1 MNLRIMKI
9 PAYNY
14 FWAATILITFIGIF
28 LFLSGNDSIT
38 FLNIGD
44 TYFVIAYTTLAL
56 FFAPLFFI
64 QGLCYWLLLRY
75 NKRPNTSFTQSHT
88 LLSVGSFI
96 GFLLLLW
103 MVNVMH
109 NPYDFFESTDTDKMQ
124 SVGIVTILFALFLA
138 QFIFLINMA
147 IALKRK

>member
-9 PAYNY
+9 PAYYY
-14 FWAATILITFIGIF
+14 FWAVSILTTFIGIF
-28 LFLSGNDSIT
+28 LFLSENDSIT
-38 FLNIGD
+38 FLNVGD

-103 MVNVMH
+103 MVDIMY
-109 NPYDFFESTDTDKMQ
+109 NPYDIFESTHAEKMQ
-124 SVGIVTILFALFLA
+124 SVGIVTILFALCLA
-138 QFIFLINMA
+138 QLIFLINMV